1 MSRVNTPTGA
11 WVPKALGFVL
21 FRYNPNQ
28 RLVTSSP
35 SVSLHLSDLPVG
47 MGRPG
52 TLNGTANA
60 MAWDTFGTALGHP
73 MGRSKSP
80 MFSGVGTAVRLIYPP
95 SARNKNWPP
104 RSEPGNCRK
113 VQKAPVCAPL
123 QLQIAPDQP
132 CFTWTY
138 LHRKRVFPLIRG
150 PVLRAISNF
159 SFLI

>member
-11 WVPKALGFVL
+11 WVPNALGFVL

-35 SVSLHLSDLPVG
+35 SVSVHLSDLPVG

-73 MGRSKSP
+73 MGRLKSS
-80 MFSGVGTAVRLIYPP
+80 MFVGLGMVVRPIYPP
-95 SARNKNWPP
+95 SREITIPALSLNR
-104 RSEPGNCRK
+104 
-113 VQKAPVCAPL
+113 
-123 QLQIAPDQP
+123 QLQIGAAI
-132 CFTWTY
+132 WTY